1 MKIKEII
8 NLVYIDD
15 DRDEAISSY
24 LEDSYRNDKYEVRY
38 QEVEFEITQADIQ
51 KFKIYVESLCRKEIA
66 KTIKEI
72 ISIVKTTS
80 FMIIT

>member
-24 LEDSYRNDKYEVRY
+24 LRKKEQKWTIQIYR
-38 QEVEFEITQADIQ
+38 
-51 KFKIYVESLCRKEIA
+51 L
-66 KTIKEI
+66 
-72 ISIVKTTS
+72 
-80 FMIIT
+80 

>member
-24 LEDSYRNDKYEVRY
+24 LED
-38 QEVEFEITQADIQ
+38 IW
-51 KFKIYVESLCRKEIA
+51 C
-66 KTIKEI
+66 
-72 ISIVKTTS
+72 
-80 FMIIT
+80 